1 MMRLLCLGDIAI
13 AGDLPRAWPVP
24 ECINPLNSDQQI
36 LFNWE
41 VPIGETLNPRPRPGG
56 GPRIITTPNSIQAI
70 QNWSPGGIASL
81 STNHILDAGIEGLT
95 KTLHLLQEHGF
106 RTIGTGITKT
116 EISMPFIWE
125 TDEGRLGIVNW
136 VFPETHPEWNS
147 IPGPNYWPG
156 FDAAKLII
164 RDLKTKV
171 DWILAVL
178 HWSDEEF
185 SYPSPEDRETA
196 DKLVQMGVDLI
207 IGHHPHVVR
216 GVEIIQGSP
225 VFYSLGNFFFSN
237 FRDASGKSLSHQAPR
252 NREDLGVELIFTKDD
267 KPTYQLHSFLQT
279 KYGYILDPLQRANR
293 RVRSVSSPLVKFQG
307 TSYKNWYLQKRWV
320 FDTVGIRLHFR
331 LWHLGLNG
339 LLRLMAKKLRF
350 LS

>member
-1 MMRLLCLGDIAI
+1 MRLLCLGDIAI
-13 AGDLPRAWPVP
+13 AGDLPNAWLVP
-24 ECINPLNSDQQI
+24 ECIQPVRDDQKI

-56 GPRIITTPNSIQAI
+56 GPRIITTPNSLQVI

-106 RTIGTGITKT
+106 HTFGAGENEREITA
-116 EISMPFIWE
+116 PFVWE
-125 TDEGRLGIVNW
+125 TEAGKLGVVNW

-156 FDAAKLII
+156 FDEARSII
-164 RDLKTKV
+164 SDLKSKV

-185 SYPSPEDRETA
+185 SYPTPEDRETA
-196 DKLVQMGVDLI
+196 EKLVQMGVDLI

-216 GVEIIQGSP
+216 GVEIIHGSP

-237 FRDASGKSLSHQAPR
+237 FRDDSGMSISHQAPR
-252 NREDLGVELIFTKDD
+252 NREALGVELIFNKGK
-267 KPTYQLHSFLQT
+267 KPRYQLHSFFQKRNRT
-279 KYGYILDPLQRANR
+279 IVDPFQRAYR
-293 RVRSVSSPLVKFQG
+293 RVRSVSSPLVRFQG
-307 TSYKNWYLQKRWV
+307 TSYINWYFQKRRV

-339 LLRLMAKKLRF
+339 LLRLLVKKLHF